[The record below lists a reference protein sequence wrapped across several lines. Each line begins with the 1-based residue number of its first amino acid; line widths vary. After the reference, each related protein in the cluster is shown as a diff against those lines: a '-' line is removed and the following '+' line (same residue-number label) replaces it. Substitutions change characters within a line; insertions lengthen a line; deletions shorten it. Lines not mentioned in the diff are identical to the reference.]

1 MPIDSSLSNS
11 SIDFSN
17 SGSSLAKDSTAFKK
31 IQKFSKMTN
40 SNTTR
45 DITSN
50 LDNLKKIENL
60 YLNNSSLVTNSY
72 NYGNSNQH
80 AYSSASSVLPHS
92 TTLLDT
98 NGLTKFFEYS
108 LSQDKTNLGQKGANI
123 NFNTKDQ
130 NFINSLLRN
139 LNANS
144 NSDLFFLRKLFF
156 IVNEPLMNVFLNNN
170 KDKTN
175 IFNFSNKAEIYSKG
189 NKLGQTP
196 LHKNI
201 LDELI
206 TDNKNN
212 YYS

>member
-1 MPIDSSLSNS
+1 MPIDANLSNS

-17 SGSSLAKDSTAFKK
+17 SGNLLSKDSNAFKK
-31 IQKFSKMTN
+31 IQWFSKMT
-40 SNTTR
+40 STNTTR

-60 YLNNSSLVTNSY
+60 YLNNSTLASNSY

-80 AYSSASSVLPHS
+80 GYSSSSATLPYS

-108 LSQDKTNLGQKGANI
+108 LSQDKNNLGQKSRTM
-123 NFNTKDQ
+123 NFTSKDQ
-130 NFINSLLRN
+130 NFISTLLRN
-139 LNANS
+139 LNTNP

-175 IFNFSNKAEIYSKG
+175 IFNFSNKAEIYVKG
-189 NKLGQTP
+189 NKLSSTP

-206 TDNKNN
+206 TENKNN

>member
-1 MPIDSSLSNS
+1 MPIDSNLSNS

-17 SGSSLAKDSTAFKK
+17 SGNSLAKDSGAFKK
-31 IQKFSKMTN
+31 IQRFSKMTN

-50 LDNLKKIENL
+50 LGNLKKIDNL
-60 YLNNSSLVTNSY
+60 YLNNFSIVSNAY

-80 AYSSASSVLPHS
+80 AYSSSSSTLPYS

-98 NGLTKFFEYS
+98 NGLTKFLEYS
-108 LSQDKTNLGQKGANI
+108 LSQDKSDLRQKSTNV
-123 NFNTKDQ
+123 NFNYKDQ
-130 NFINSLLRN
+130 NFINTLLRN
-139 LNANS
+139 LNSNS
-144 NSDLFFLRKLFF
+144 NSNPFFIRKLFF
-156 IVNEPLMNVFLNNN
+156 IVNEPLMNIFLNNN

-175 IFNFSNKAEIYSKG
+175 IFNFMNKSEIYLKG
-189 NKLGQTP
+189 NKLTQTP

-206 TDNKNN
+206 TENKNN